1 MSKKKLMSKFLCL
14 MLLVTMLLP
23 TLGTHESY
31 AAGFMKCYTISSGYT
46 KVYNSPSFQTKI
58 GTIYPTDELLIRE
71 IERSYLKVTY
81 PLSRG
86 GTRDGYIPTSAVLLA
101 TGGYTKEAVRR
112 ITTYRRDSTSKSYG
126 YIDAG
131 DKVIVLGT
139 RGNFTQIC
147 YPVSGGNKIGWIRS
161 SDAAWKGEED
171 KNSGVT
177 SPVPSGCKFSK
188 KTYDGSWY
196 GYHDINRN
204 VSYNTPVYAIAD
216 GTVTYKQAYRV
227 YNGVKYLTS
236 YGNFIEFKSSSGG
249 YTAKYCHLNRFSG
262 ANQWISSSR
271 TKRVSGSTGTYV
283 IAKRNVR
290 KGDII
295 GYIGTTGNSSG
306 IHLHFELRKNGSR
319 IDPTSVF
326 GGLV

>member
-14 MLLVTMLLP
+14 VLLAAMLLP
-23 TLGTHESY
+23 TMEMRESY
-31 AAGFMKCYTISSGYT
+31 AANFMKCYTISSGYT
-46 KVYNSPSFQTKI
+46 TVYNSTSLRTKL
-58 GTIYPTDELLIRE
+58 GTIYPTDELQLRE
-71 IERSYLKVTY
+71 IQKNYVKVTY
-81 PLSRG
+81 PVSRG
-86 GTRDGYIPTSAVLLA
+86 TKTGYIPTGAVLLA
-101 TGGYTKEAVRR
+101 TGGYTKQAARK
-112 ITTYRRDSTSKSYG
+112 ITTYRRNSTSKSYG
-126 YIDAG
+126 YIAVG

-139 RGNFTQIC
+139 KGSFIQVC
-147 YPVSGGNKIGWIRS
+147 YPVNGGYKVAWIRS

-171 KNSGVT
+171 RNSGVT

-227 YNGVKYLTS
+227 YNGVKYLAS

-262 ANQWISSSR
+262 ANQRISSSR

-283 IAKRNVR
+283 IATRNVR
-290 KGDII
+290 KGEVI

-326 GGLV
+326 SGLV